1 MSKRSCGEN
10 ALAVS
15 EEHEPGER
23 RKKKEESGRVVKR
36 QAGEGRSTAR
46 LQGSWEDSGGGH
58 TGPLRARSA
67 GSAKGRRGP
76 KRKQTKPRPQ
86 RNTQGTT
93 PARRAGALHGSRAP
107 GETAKEA
114 AESPCHGPEGAHQA
128 EEREAR

>member
-23 RKKKEESGRVVKR
+23 RKKKEESGRVEKR

-58 TGPLRARSA
+58 TGPLRAKSA
-67 GSAKGRRGP
+67 ESAKGRTGP

-86 RNTQGTT
+86 RSTQGTT
-93 PARRAGALHGSRAP
+93 TAKEAGALHGSRAP

-114 AESPCHGPEGAHQA
+114 ACPCHGPKGAHQA
-128 EEREAR
+128 EERKAR